1 MKSKV
6 KKIKRKQ
13 MQSTWEI
20 VKNKG
25 LVGQLG
31 AQSTIQLRDEGLME
45 ASIFH
50 SFLSSLV
57 TQYKTF
63 TFYIVNTKLQ
73 QYQEKEITEKKKKK
87 KKKILDC
94 ILF

>member
-13 MQSTWEI
+13 MQNTWER
-20 VKNKG
+20 VKNKEST
-25 LVGQLG
+25 VQLG
-31 AQSTIQLRDEGLME
+31 AQNTVQLGDEGSME

-57 TQYKTF
+57 TQYKTI
-63 TFYIVNTKLQ
+63 TFYIVNKLQ
-73 QYQEKEITEKKKKK
+73 QQWEGK
-87 KKKILDC
+87 
-94 ILF
+94 

>member
-13 MQSTWEI
+13 MQNTWER
-20 VKNKG
+20 VKNKEST
-25 LVGQLG
+25 VQLG
-31 AQSTIQLRDEGLME
+31 AQNTVQLGDERSME
-45 ASIFH
+45 ALIFH

-63 TFYIVNTKLQ
+63 TFYIVNKL
-73 QYQEKEITEKKKKK
+73 
-87 KKKILDC
+87 
-94 ILF
+94 

>member
-13 MQSTWEI
+13 MQSTWEK
-20 VKNKG
+20 VKNKEST
-25 LVGQLG
+25 VQLG
-31 AQSTIQLRDEGLME
+31 AQNTVQLGDEGSME

-63 TFYIVNTKLQ
+63 TFYIVNKLQ
-73 QYQEKEITEKKKKK
+73 
-87 KKKILDC
+87 
-94 ILF
+94 

>member
-13 MQSTWEI
+13 MQSTWER
-20 VKNKG
+20 VKKKEST
-25 LVGQLG
+25 VQLG
-31 AQSTIQLRDEGLME
+31 AQNTVQLRDEGSME

-63 TFYIVNTKLQ
+63 TFYIVNKL
-73 QYQEKEITEKKKKK
+73 
-87 KKKILDC
+87 
-94 ILF
+94 

>member
-13 MQSTWEI
+13 MQNTWER
-20 VKNKG
+20 VKNKEST
-25 LVGQLG
+25 VQLG
-31 AQSTIQLRDEGLME
+31 AQNTVQLGDEGSME

-63 TFYIVNTKLQ
+63 TFYIVNKL
-73 QYQEKEITEKKKKK
+73 
-87 KKKILDC
+87 
-94 ILF
+94 